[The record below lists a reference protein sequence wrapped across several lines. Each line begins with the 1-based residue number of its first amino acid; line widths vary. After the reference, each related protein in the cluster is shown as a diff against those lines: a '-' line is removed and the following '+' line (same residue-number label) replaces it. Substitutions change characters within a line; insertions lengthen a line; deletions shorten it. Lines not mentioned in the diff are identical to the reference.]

1 MTKKGH
7 QKFLPCKWKFFLKLG
22 REKIC
27 WSPQIRRQ
35 VSAHGCDNHACSG
48 LMQRI
53 ICELSNLS
61 NEIKDTKA
69 NQNTKSKKP
78 TTSLQLAI
86 HFSFS
91 LCLSWLIYKLLFIWS
106 TGRNLGRL
114 SFPLLILS
122 VSNFFFFIW
131 STGRYLGRLS
141 FPLLILS
148 VSKFLGGVQIVFAP
162 NNYGFKKSAC
172 MLYG

>member
-122 VSNFFFFIW
+122 VS
-131 STGRYLGRLS
+131 
-141 FPLLILS
+141 
-148 VSKFLGGVQIVFAP
+148 KFLGGGEIDLGP
-162 NNYGFKKSAC
+162 NNHGFKKSAC
-172 MLYG
+172 ILYGSYTFKMPMGIL